1 MNLCYALHSYEGRL
15 AMQQKMMLFTPAV
28 GIIYGL
34 WFFLAPNSYWSLMTV
49 PADLITDIA
58 SVQLQNTGLALLVI
72 AYVLIATRKYITTE
86 NVPEFMM
93 IHTVGW
99 AIFAV
104 GGLYL
109 TVSSGDPIGN
119 NPFFY
124 QALVFLIIAV
134 GFYAKRN

>member
-1 MNLCYALHSYEGRL
+1 
-15 AMQQKMMLFTPAV
+15 MQQKMMLFTPTV
-28 GIIYGL
+28 GVIYGL
-34 WFFLAPNSYWSLMTV
+34 WFFLAPNSYWSVMTV
-49 PADLITDIA
+49 PTDLISDLA
-58 SVQLQNTGLALLVI
+58 SAQLQNTGLALLVI
-72 AYVLIATRKYITTE
+72 AYVLISTRKYVTLE
-86 NVPEFMM
+86 NTSEFMM
-93 IHTVGW
+93 IHAVGW

-124 QALVFLIIAV
+124 QALIFLIIAV

>member
-1 MNLCYALHSYEGRL
+1 
-15 AMQQKMMLFTPAV
+15 
-28 GIIYGL
+28 
-34 WFFLAPNSYWSLMTV
+34 MTV

-72 AYVLIATRKYITTE
+72 AYVLIATRKYITLE

-93 IHTVGW
+93 IHAVGW

-109 TVSSGDPIGN
+109 NSKQWGSDW
-119 NPFFY
+119 
-124 QALVFLIIAV
+124 
-134 GFYAKRN
+134 K